1 MGSHRTTPDGRGEQ
15 IVTMA
20 NADQLS
26 LLHLIV
32 TAPFGQPS
40 ATELAGPRGDARL
53 TLTHLGEMEH
63 VGIVS
68 RLAGEPLEAPF
79 RPTADG
85 LARFGG
91 AAIGLPELAP
101 DHVLTPPEH
110 VRVLESISDDLAERF
125 GASFE
130 RATVSRF
137 VQDSY
142 RLLAS
147 RASVTNYLPVLAA
160 RFAAERLGA
169 LSQPQTGVVA
179 DSVLFVCVRNQGR
192 SQIAA
197 ALARARI
204 GDGLVVRTAG
214 SVPASGLDATV
225 VAELDRR
232 GVGGLMDF
240 PRPLTEEVVK
250 ASGIIVA
257 MGCGDACP
265 VIPGRHVWTGRFR
278 TRSDAPLRRWR
289 GLSTKWMSASRPCSV
304 RRAHNLPNP
313 AGSRVNEPYG
323 ALRGALRRS
332 AFGVAASSL
341 R

>member
-1 MGSHRTTPDGRGEQ
+1 MVMGSLRPASDRRGDQ
-15 IVTMA
+15 ISAMA
-20 NADQLS
+20 NADRLS
-26 LLHLIV
+26 ILHLIV
-32 TAPFGQPS
+32 TAPLGQLS
-40 ATELAGPRGDARL
+40 ARELAGIHGDAPL
-53 TLTHLGEMEH
+53 VFGHLAEMER
-63 VGIVS
+63 VGVVS
-68 RLAGEPLEAPF
+68 RLAGDPLEAPF

-91 AAIGLPELAP
+91 AAIGIPELAL
-101 DHVLTPPEH
+101 DHVLTPPQH
-110 VRVLESISDDLAERF
+110 VRVLEHIIDDLSERF
-125 GASFE
+125 GGSFE

-137 VQDSY
+137 VEDSY

-169 LSQPQTGVVA
+169 LSQPQAGLVA

-204 GDGLVVRTAG
+204 GDELIVRTAG
-214 SVPASGLDATV
+214 SAPASGLDATV
-225 VAELDRR
+225 VAELGRR
-232 GVGGLMDF
+232 GVGGLVDF

-250 ASGIIVA
+250 ASGVIVT

-265 VIPGRHVWTGRFR
+265 VIPGRQYLDWKIQDPVGR
-278 TRSDAPLRRWR
+278 TPQEVASIVDEVDA
-289 GLSTKWMSASRPCSV
+289 
-304 RRAHNLPNP
+304 
-313 AGSRVNEPYG
+313 RVTSLIG
-323 ALRGALRRS
+323 ALRAQP
-332 AFGVAASSL
+332 AESS